1 MATIVI
7 NTKIGSAKGGISRI
21 WLEGQKLLCAGVRIG
36 QKYVLRAD
44 EQAKRFELVPGEN
57 KDESRAFTVS
67 KRERNGVV
75 TPLLEI
81 RTDLIAAFFEGCE
94 KVRVAIRNGRIV
106 VSALLVDMK
115 IKERVDRLK
124 RKLAAKEKLATG
136 SLFSGGG
143 VLDKALH
150 SGLMAAGL
158 AAFIQV
164 GVEAVSEYIDS
175 SLRNN
180 PELWSDESIVIN
192 SDVRDVPMSGAV
204 PQLEVVC
211 GGGPCTGASRAGA
224 SKNKLAFAEEHSSA
238 GTLFFDYLEFVKA
251 SNPAVVLLENVPE
264 YAKSASM
271 AVVRSVLTS
280 LGYDLYEQVFNG
292 NDFGVLEA
300 RKRLVLVGITKGFS
314 SAVPFEF
321 PSSHPCVQPGHK
333 PTVADILE
341 DVPLDSPMWKSYDY
355 LEAKQVRDSEAGKG
369 FKRQLVTAQ
378 DTSYGTIGRGY
389 QKARSTEP
397 FLLHPTD
404 PTLSRLFT
412 PGEHAAGKG
421 IPVSVID
428 GVAATTAHEILG
440 QSVIYPKFEAIGY
453 AIGSFLTGSEMA
465 SEYVA
470 TSDGVTDFCSQV
482 CGGGQC
488 GTGPSCHL
496 GIDPVTR
503 QPATMV
509 PDPQGHLNWIFSRL
523 HN

>member
-164 GVEAVSEYIDS
+164 GVEVESDYIDS

-180 PELWSDESIVIN
+180 PELWSDESTVIN

-204 PQLEVVC
+204 PQLELVC
-211 GGGPCTGASRAGA
+211 GGVPCTGASRAGA

-300 RKRLVLVGITKGFS
+300 RKRLVLVGITKGFW
-314 SAVPFEF
+314 VLPHFHGRFE
-321 PSSHPCVQPGHK
+321 
-333 PTVADILE
+333 
-341 DVPLDSPMWKSYDY
+341 
-355 LEAKQVRDSEAGKG
+355 KG
-369 FKRQLVTAQ
+369 
-378 DTSYGTIGRGY
+378 
-389 QKARSTEP
+389 
-397 FLLHPTD
+397 
-404 PTLSRLFT
+404 
-412 PGEHAAGKG
+412 
-421 IPVSVID
+421 
-428 GVAATTAHEILG
+428 
-440 QSVIYPKFEAIGY
+440 
-453 AIGSFLTGSEMA
+453 
-465 SEYVA
+465 
-470 TSDGVTDFCSQV
+470 
-482 CGGGQC
+482 
-488 GTGPSCHL
+488 
-496 GIDPVTR
+496 
-503 QPATMV
+503 
-509 PDPQGHLNWIFSRL
+509 
-523 HN
+523 

>member
-1 MATIVI
+1 M
-7 NTKIGSAKGGISRI
+7 SL
-21 WLEGQKLLCAGVRIG
+21 LESVR
-36 QKYVLRAD
+36 A
-44 EQAKRFELVPGEN
+44 
-57 KDESRAFTVS
+57 
-67 KRERNGVV
+67 NGVE
-75 TPLLEI
+75 P
-81 RTDLIAAFFEGCE
+81 
-94 KVRVAIRNGRIV
+94 
-106 VSALLVDMK
+106 
-115 IKERVDRLK
+115 
-124 RKLAAKEKLATG
+124 
-136 SLFSGGG
+136 
-143 VLDKALH
+143 
-150 SGLMAAGL
+150 
-158 AAFIQV
+158 
-164 GVEAVSEYIDS
+164 
-175 SLRNN
+175 
-180 PELWSDESIVIN
+180 
-192 SDVRDVPMSGAV
+192 
-204 PQLEVVC
+204 
-211 GGGPCTGASRAGA
+211 
-224 SKNKLAFAEEHSSA
+224 
-238 GTLFFDYLEFVKA
+238 
-251 SNPAVVLLENVPE
+251 
-264 YAKSASM
+264 
-271 AVVRSVLTS
+271 
-280 LGYDLYEQVFNG
+280 
-292 NDFGVLEA
+292 
-300 RKRLVLVGITKGFS
+300 FS

-321 PSSHPCVQPGHK
+321 PSSHPRVQPGHK

-421 IPVSVID
+421 IPVSVIA

-470 TSDGVTDFCSQV
+470 ASDGVTDFCSQV

-496 GIDPVTR
+496 GIDPATR

-509 PDPQGHLNWIFSRL
+509 PAPAGSSQLDLLQVA
-523 HN
+523 

>member
-175 SLRNN
+175 SLCVFR
-180 PELWSDESIVIN
+180 
-192 SDVRDVPMSGAV
+192 
-204 PQLEVVC
+204 
-211 GGGPCTGASRAGA
+211 
-224 SKNKLAFAEEHSSA
+224 SS
-238 GTLFFDYLEFVKA
+238 
-251 SNPAVVLLENVPE
+251 
-264 YAKSASM
+264 
-271 AVVRSVLTS
+271 
-280 LGYDLYEQVFNG
+280 
-292 NDFGVLEA
+292 
-300 RKRLVLVGITKGFS
+300 
-314 SAVPFEF
+314 
-321 PSSHPCVQPGHK
+321 
-333 PTVADILE
+333 
-341 DVPLDSPMWKSYDY
+341 
-355 LEAKQVRDSEAGKG
+355 
-369 FKRQLVTAQ
+369 
-378 DTSYGTIGRGY
+378 
-389 QKARSTEP
+389 
-397 FLLHPTD
+397 
-404 PTLSRLFT
+404 
-412 PGEHAAGKG
+412 
-421 IPVSVID
+421 
-428 GVAATTAHEILG
+428 
-440 QSVIYPKFEAIGY
+440 
-453 AIGSFLTGSEMA
+453 
-465 SEYVA
+465 
-470 TSDGVTDFCSQV
+470 
-482 CGGGQC
+482 
-488 GTGPSCHL
+488 
-496 GIDPVTR
+496 
-503 QPATMV
+503 
-509 PDPQGHLNWIFSRL
+509 
-523 HN
+523 